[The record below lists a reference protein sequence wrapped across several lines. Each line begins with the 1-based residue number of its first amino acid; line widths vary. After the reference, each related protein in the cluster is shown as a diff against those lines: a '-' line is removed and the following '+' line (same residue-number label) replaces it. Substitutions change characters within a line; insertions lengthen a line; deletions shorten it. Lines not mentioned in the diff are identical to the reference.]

1 MDRGKGFFVFGCR
14 RICVLSHE
22 KLPQTI
28 TIKKC
33 AVVSAF
39 DSSVALANIPLW
51 IACFFLK
58 EEMVYLG
65 FGCGHTLLSRQF
77 LRNKRRCST

>member
-1 MDRGKGFFVFGCR
+1 MRTFTRK
-14 RICVLSHE
+14 IA
-22 KLPQTI
+22 PNNNY
-28 TIKKC
+28 KKC

-39 DSSVALANIPLW
+39 DSSLALANIPPW